1 MYVYVVLSDHCV
13 CFAMKIEYHNSTAG
27 HTIKHMF
34 AVRGFTSP
42 TRLLSD
48 RRKVAK

>member
-1 MYVYVVLSDHCV
+1 MYVYVALSDHCV
-13 CFAMKIEYHNSTAG
+13 CFAMKIEYHNTGAG

-34 AVRGFTSP
+34 GVRGFTSP